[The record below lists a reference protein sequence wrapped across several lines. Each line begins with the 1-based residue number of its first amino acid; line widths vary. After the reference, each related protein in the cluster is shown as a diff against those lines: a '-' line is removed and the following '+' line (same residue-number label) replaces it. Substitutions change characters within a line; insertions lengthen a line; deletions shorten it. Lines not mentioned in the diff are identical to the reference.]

1 MEQQLE
7 IPTCIWHDEIQTRI
21 KDIRELLMTH
31 EQIDLTDDQSKED
44 QELIKKF
51 VKGGKKGPSMWKQIE
66 NFYCKGRVQKKIWKI
81 PFRDLT
87 PPPPCYG
94 KKISIFF

>member
-66 NFYCKGRVQKKIWKI
+66 NFYCKGRVKKNMEN
-81 PFRDLT
+81 
-87 PPPPCYG
+87 
-94 KKISIFF
+94 SI